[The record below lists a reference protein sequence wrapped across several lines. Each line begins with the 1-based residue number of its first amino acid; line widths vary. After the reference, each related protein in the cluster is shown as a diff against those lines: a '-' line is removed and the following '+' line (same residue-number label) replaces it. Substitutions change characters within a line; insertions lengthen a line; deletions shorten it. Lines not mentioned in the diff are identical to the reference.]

1 MRRDFPAI
9 AAIVMCAFLL
19 GAGLG
24 LWGCGTT
31 TTQSADSQATD
42 LLTSSMSRAEA
53 SPEARADVPALVASN
68 TAFAL
73 DLFLTTRTTAEN
85 TGRNL
90 VFSPYGAIV
99 ALAMTYAGAGGET
112 EDQMAG
118 ALRFTL
124 PGDRLHPAF
133 NALDQ
138 EVTGSEGA
146 TINVANSLWP
156 FPMVRDRVI
165 PEYLDLVS
173 RYYGAWVIS
182 PPGNVE
188 EARQAI
194 NAWVSDATDGR
205 VTEVLPSGSLPEEWT
220 AMVLVDAIYFSGLW
234 TFPFPPGNTHEGPF
248 HLDDGTTVPVPLM
261 SHDME
266 FGYAEDDSWQAVE
279 LPYGPEGSLEWGDC
293 SMVCLLPKD
302 GGLDEAVEGLTTE
315 QLESLLT
322 GLSSEDLV
330 YVTMPRFQFDSS
342 LRLKEACQA
351 LGMTDAF
358 DPDRA
363 DFSAMYTGDAPSGIW
378 IDDAYQTATISV
390 DEKGTEAAAGSAVV
404 QVAGIGQKEIV
415 LDRPFLFLIRHRP
428 TGAILFMGQ
437 VMNPNEGAESAS
449 RSEPTPTA
457 TANDGALPAT
467 DSGGPVDT
475 SPITWAEG
483 ASGYRADGIP
493 MPVVD
498 GWYSYHGD
506 GHFSREKGEDFYWRD
521 GRFVNPDGTLMEVPA
536 AIDEQLKAAG
546 MPPIEH
552 QPALWGRQ

>member
-1 MRRDFPAI
+1 
-9 AAIVMCAFLL
+9 
-19 GAGLG
+19 
-24 LWGCGTT
+24 
-31 TTQSADSQATD
+31 
-42 LLTSSMSRAEA
+42 
-53 SPEARADVPALVASN
+53 
-68 TAFAL
+68 
-73 DLFLTTRTTAEN
+73 
-85 TGRNL
+85 
-90 VFSPYGAIV
+90 
-99 ALAMTYAGAGGET
+99 
-112 EDQMAG
+112 
-118 ALRFTL
+118 
-124 PGDRLHPAF
+124 
-133 NALDQ
+133 
-138 EVTGSEGA
+138 
-146 TINVANSLWP
+146 
-156 FPMVRDRVI
+156 
-165 PEYLDLVS
+165 
-173 RYYGAWVIS
+173 
-182 PPGNVE
+182 
-188 EARQAI
+188 
-194 NAWVSDATDGR
+194 
-205 VTEVLPSGSLPEEWT
+205 
-220 AMVLVDAIYFSGLW
+220 MVLVDAIYFSGLW